1 MSLMALLEK
10 IKNAENFWNQ
20 DDYYPKA
27 FDIIQ
32 SSGTGKSRL
41 VSELGKHVLS
51 VCFVLRKPGETG
63 FPPGDPEIFSFLM
76 EGDGH
81 NRKDAH
87 DRAAVLLGSVGET
100 SQSVFMVVFPC
111 PRFVDANRTSD
122 GVV

>member
-1 MSLMALLEK
+1 MALLEK

-32 SSGTGKSRL
+32 SSGTGKSWL